1 MGPLVEEWSRLGNLL
16 YFASVMNRQPGVV
29 GGGQSFVS
37 HAVFR
42 RALPAPVGKALG
54 KNLFLGD
61 FRPLAEGDPAA
72 MTVRHAD
79 GVAEPAGRACPSA
92 EEMLGNPA
100 PPVGSGG
107 RAAGRGRAPGGGE
120 VAWTE
125 GDDDLAPIRYP
136 DDDGLDEAEL
146 AELAAA
152 AA

>member
-1 MGPLVEEWSRLGNLL
+1 M
-16 YFASVMNRQPGVV
+16 
-29 GGGQSFVS
+29 
-37 HAVFR
+37 
-42 RALPAPVGKALG
+42 GKALG

-61 FRPLAEGDPAA
+61 FRPLAEADPAA

-79 GVAEPAGRACPSA
+79 GVAEPLGRACPDA

-100 PPVGSGG
+100 PPVVP
-107 RAAGRGRAPGGGE
+107 AAGRRVAAALPGGGE

-136 DDDGLDEAEL
+136 DDDEP
-146 AELAAA
+146 AAA